1 VKARRHRPH
10 HIIEIED
17 IDVVIHDDN
26 VFRVQLCTESSHDGH
41 LRLAVRCLFYRDKC
55 DESTACRMGN
65 MDIAYIGNIAP
76 QSIQDLPLAGDA
88 GHKDMIFGHARRD
101 ALIHSVGATQVALGD
116 KTFWCAWIGSDA
128 GEFPERAFWLVSP
141 AKNLPFN
148 HDLGAGWVL

>member
-1 VKARRHRPH
+1 
-10 HIIEIED
+10 IED

-88 GHKDMIFGHARRD
+88 GHKDMHFGHARRD
-101 ALIHSVGATQVALGD
+101 VFNHGGGAHPDALGD
-116 KTFWCAWIGSDA
+116 EKILCAAIGGVA
-128 GEFPERAFWLVSP
+128 GEFSKRAFWFVYTGNNP
-141 AKNLPFN
+141 ALD
-148 HDLGAGWVL
+148 HDPSAGWDL